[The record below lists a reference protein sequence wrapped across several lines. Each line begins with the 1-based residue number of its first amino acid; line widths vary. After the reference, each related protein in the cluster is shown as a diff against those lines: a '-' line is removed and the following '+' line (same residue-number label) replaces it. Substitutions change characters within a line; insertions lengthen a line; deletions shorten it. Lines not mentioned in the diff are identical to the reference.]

1 MARNLFQQTLFQPG
15 QLKPKE
21 GEFKLQLVHEFA
33 PPVEEVVEE
42 EVPEYTGPTADDL
55 RREAEAFKA
64 QWEQEKQQMLQEAQ
78 AKADEIVKK
87 AEDAAFAEVKRQ
99 TNQAQVVKNEAEQNA
114 AEIIKNAQEEASRI
128 IEEAKSEQDS
138 LKKSG
143 YSEGVNQGRE
153 EGFSEGKAEV
163 ERLIERT
170 HKILEG
176 VMARREEILS
186 ETEQQIVEL
195 VILMTRKVVKIISE
209 NQKSVV
215 MANILQALK
224 KVKGRGNVTVR
235 VNMSDV
241 KLTTEH
247 IQDFIKQVENVQGI
261 TVLEDSSV
269 DKGGCVVET
278 DFGAIDAKIQ
288 SQLSELETAI
298 LEISPVKTIQKNEPL
313 AVSEG

>member
-42 EVPEYTGPTADDL
+42 VVPEYTGPTADDL

-64 QWEQEKQQMLQEAQ
+64 QWEQEKQDMLQEAQ
-78 AKADEIVKK
+78 NKADEIVKK

-99 TNQAQVVKNEAEQNA
+99 TNQAQVIKNEAEQNA

-128 IEEAKSEQDS
+128 IEEAKNEQEN

-143 YSEGVNQGRE
+143 HSEGLAQGRE
-153 EGFSEGKAEV
+153 EGFAEGKAEV

-224 KVKGRGNVTVR
+224 KVKGRGDVTVR
-235 VNMSDV
+235 VNLADV

-261 TVLEDSSV
+261 TVLEDSTV

-313 AVSEG
+313 QVTES

>member
-64 QWEQEKQQMLQEAQ
+64 QWEQEKEQMLRDAQ
-78 AKADEIVKK
+78 AKADEILKK

-99 TNQAQVVKNEAEQNA
+99 TNQAQVVKNEAEQTA
-114 AEIIKNAQEEASRI
+114 QEIVKKAQEEASRI
-128 IEEAKSEQDS
+128 IEEANAEQEA

-143 YSEGVNQGRE
+143 YSEGLNKGRE
-153 EGFSEGKAEV
+153 DGFSEGQGEV
-163 ERLIERT
+163 QRLVERT

-224 KVKGRGNVTVR
+224 KVKGRGDVTIR
-235 VNMSDV
+235 VNLADV
-241 KLTTEH
+241 KLTSEH
-247 IQDFIKQVENVQGI
+247 TQDFIKQVENVKGI
-261 TVLEDSSV
+261 TVLEDSTV

-278 DFGAIDAKIQ
+278 DFGAIDARIQ

-313 AVSEG
+313 QVSEG